1 MSIDKDISD
10 RLMEGRSPGDLFGRA
25 GILAEPTKALA
36 EHVLSTEM
44 GTSISIKSAQRT
56 RLGAET
62 GLQTG
67 ETGAAR
73 RRRPP
78 TVARSFG
85 TSRATATEPSIRC

>member
-10 RLMEGRSPGDLFGRA
+10 RLMEGRSPGDLLGRT
-25 GILAEPTKALA
+25 GILAERTKALA
-36 EHVLSTEM
+36 EHVLSTEI

-56 RLGAET
+56 RLRAAT
-62 GLQTG
+62 SHPTG
-67 ETGAAR
+67 ETAAAR